1 MLDFRMP
8 IRRFDRCTAARAF
21 TFLELIIALA
31 IVGLILASVIPFI
44 MSKREMSRRA
54 ECAFNLARIRDAMNA
69 YAGDNNG
76 NYPRVRAEEPAAFTG
91 WRAFTGADDANPF
104 AQSSKVET
112 NDVTAALWLLVR
124 GGYITDTSYFVCP
137 SSGDWQD
144 RLYDSNGKI
153 VPANRRGNFRQP
165 GNLSYSMFCP
175 YSAVP
180 DFKWVDTLKPECPI
194 LADKNP
200 GVGNG
205 SDVTKPNA
213 DAAIEAFAAANSL
226 NHGRAIQNVL
236 YADGSVQPEANPYV
250 GDGYVRP
257 YTDPSGKYH
266 PAQSGDNLYTAL
278 REKPLAPGEHATA
291 DTNGV
296 FSKTAGPAWQGDAF
310 LVPAAN

>member
-1 MLDFRMP
+1 MLSHRMP
-8 IRRFDRCTAARAF
+8 TRRAF
-21 TFLELIIALA
+21 TLFELIIAIA
-31 IVGLILASVIPFI
+31 IIGLILASVIPFI
-44 MSKREMSRRA
+44 LSKRELARRV
-54 ECAFNLARIRDAMNA
+54 ECTKNLALIRDAMNA

-91 WRAFTGADDANPF
+91 WRAFTGADDVNPF

-124 GGYITDTSYFVCP
+124 GGYITDTGVFVCP

-144 RLYDSNGKI
+144 RLYDSSGKI

-175 YSAVP
+175 YSAAT
-180 DFKWVDTLKPECPI
+180 DFKWSDVLKSGCPI

-200 GVGNG
+200 GIGNG
-205 SDVTKPNA
+205 SDVTKPAA
-213 DAAIEAFAAANSL
+213 DAPAEAFAVANSP
-226 NHGRAIQNVL
+226 NHGRAGQNVL
-236 YADGSVQPEANPYV
+236 YADSSVQFESRPYV

-257 YTDPSGKYH
+257 YTDGQGKYH
-266 PAQSGDNLYTAL
+266 PVQYGDNLYTAL
-278 REKPLAPGEHATA
+278 REKPLAPGDHAPA

-296 FSKTAGPAWQGDAF
+296 FSQSSGPAWQGDAF